1 MGGELLA
8 NDWWELGERK
18 WYMLGGREEPGL
30 ISIGVVWR
38 VLGVWSRVVHAGGRR
53 VGVETR
59 L

>member
-1 MGGELLA
+1 MA

-18 WYMLGGREEPGL
+18 WYMLGGIEEPGL